1 MAALTEGSIPASFG
15 RSVDG
20 IWRSSYETQKIETAE
35 QKCRRLGNYC
45 NSTNQK
51 TVKFTICGD
60 CDGRCMRCMRG
71 SISSLLSLW
80 FVLSGG
86 CSFARFRNNCNL
98 AILRNLWV
106 QCRRSR
112 EVLLAILYQWAYDGK
127 LWSCCATRRKN
138 TLEHCVKMKNEL
150 GARNCRTRFVFMHV
164 TGHVIVRPRMR
175 PRAEEFPC
183 KADLDRKSRPCSRPS
198 RAHSA
203 VPRKDSPAHSQNN
216 RLLQGTF

>member
-112 EVLLAILYQWAYDGK
+112 EVLLAILYQWAHDGK

-138 TLEHCVKMKNEL
+138 TLEHCVKMRNEL
-150 GARNCRTRFVFMHV
+150 GARNCRDAVRVHARDRTCDRAAENTAESRGVSLQSRFGPKIAPVLAP
-164 TGHVIVRPRMR
+164 IPRP
-175 PRAEEFPC
+175 
-183 KADLDRKSRPCSRPS
+183 LS
-198 RAHSA
+198 
-203 VPRKDSPAHSQNN
+203 SPP
-216 RLLQGTF
+216 